1 MPADYQSAW
10 EAMNSLEQLTAKI
23 ISAREILDASRD
35 SLERY
40 DSSKTEALIVAA
52 QDFLEFYLK
61 EFDEKFKVAWN
72 ETVVKSKPDG
82 FYWDTDSKGNLIDW
96 LANPH
101 LTEDRMDNFLV
112 HWSTNPSPTND
123 CMDTSPWLDWQEGF
137 TKPPKKTWKLPV
149 EQILNEKGE
158 DEYYITLPDDLLEQT
173 GWEEKTELVWEDNGD
188 GSYTLKKL

>member
-40 DSSKTEALIVAA
+40 DSNKAESLIIAA

-61 EFDEKFKVAWN
+61 EFDDKFKVAWN

-82 FYWDTDSKGNLIDW
+82 FYWDTDSKGNLID
-96 LANPH
+96 
-101 LTEDRMDNFLV
+101 
-112 HWSTNPSPTND
+112 STMNTTFNRD
-123 CMDTSPWLDWQEGF
+123 CMDTSPWQEGF

-149 EQILNEKGE
+149 EQIVNEKGD
-158 DEYYITLPDDLLEQT
+158 DEYFITLPDDLLEQT
-173 GWEEKTELVWEDNGD
+173 GWEENTELVWEDNCD